1 MDAPPGILTRAERL
15 LARRTP
21 LLAQRALLRY
31 VQAFLERKSF
41 FLSTCRQ
48 AQTPLYAFDRTALT
62 RSAERFVAAFTEVL
76 SDFRPYYAVKSNNH
90 PWVSDCLVDRGFGLD
105 VSSGL
110 ELAEA
115 LKTGCSEIVFSGPGK
130 TEDELDAAV
139 VHSSRVTV
147 LMDSFGELPRLEKT
161 AAARKTRIR
170 AGVRLT
176 TDEKGMWRKFG
187 IPPVDLGAFFER
199 AQSARWVDL
208 CGLQFHTS
216 WNRDPGAQVAFLA
229 RLGRQLQRLPRA
241 WCAGLR
247 FLDIGGGFWP
257 SRGEWLQA
265 AGTPSGRLRA
275 ALGVADTLPLTH
287 FHLPAEPIE
296 NFARAI
302 ARAAA
307 AHIFP
312 HAVCRICAEPGRW
325 LSDDAMHLLLRVVD
339 KKYDDL
345 VITDGGNNLIG
356 WERFETDYAPVI
368 NLSRPALVEHP
379 CWITGSLCTPHD
391 LWGYAYFGAGI
402 ETGDFLL
409 IPSQGAYTFSL
420 RQKFIKALPRVAR
433 LPD

>member
-1 MDAPPGILTRAERL
+1 VDASPSILKRAQRL
-15 LARRTP
+15 LTRRTP

-31 VQAFLERKSF
+31 VQSFLERRSF

-48 AQTPLYAFDRTALT
+48 AQTPLYAFDRSALT
-62 RSAERFVAAFTEVL
+62 RNADQFVSAFTEVF

-90 PWVSDCLVDRGFGLD
+90 PWVSDCLVARGFGLD

-110 ELAEA
+110 ELAGA
-115 LKTGCSEIVFSGPGK
+115 LKTGCPEIVFSGPGK
-130 TEDELDAAV
+130 SGDELDAAV

-147 LMDSFGELPRLEKT
+147 LLDSFGELLRLEKK
-161 AAARKTRIR
+161 AAARKTRTR

-176 TDEKGMWRKFG
+176 TDEKGLWRKFG
-187 IPPVDLGAFFER
+187 IPPADLGAFLEL

-216 WNRDPGAQVAFLA
+216 WNRNPEAQVAFIA
-229 RLGRQLQRLPRA
+229 HLGRQLRRWPRDG
-241 WCAGLR
+241 CACLR

-265 AGTPSGRLRA
+265 AGTPAGRLRA
-275 ALGVADTLPLTH
+275 ALGMEDALPLTH

-296 NFARAI
+296 AFARAV
-302 ARAAA
+302 AQAAA

-312 HAVCRICAEPGRW
+312 YAACRICAEPGRW

-339 KKYDDL
+339 KKAEDL

-379 CWITGSLCTPHD
+379 CCVAGSLCSPHD

-402 ETGDFLL
+402 ETGDLLL
-409 IPSQGAYTFSL
+409 IPSQGAYTYSL
-420 RQKFIKALPRVAR
+420 RQEFIKALPRVAR
-433 LPD
+433 LAG